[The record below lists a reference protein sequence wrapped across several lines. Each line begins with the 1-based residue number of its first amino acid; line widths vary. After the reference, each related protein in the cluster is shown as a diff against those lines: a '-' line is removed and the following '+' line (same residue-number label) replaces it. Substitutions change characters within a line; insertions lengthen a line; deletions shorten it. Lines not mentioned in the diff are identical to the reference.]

1 MNGYYKNIEE
11 ATIAN
16 KNFRDVVYTGD
27 YLQLVYMRLKPGE
40 CIGTE
45 VHGNDQFFRFE
56 KGTGMVRLDDNEYKV
71 TDGHGVVVPAGATHN
86 VTNTSSVDDLLFYTI
101 YAAPHHLDG
110 MKYQSKEAAVKNDK
124 PYDGKPT
131 E

>member
-1 MNGYYKNIEE
+1 MNGYCKNIEE
-11 ATIAN
+11 ETIAN
-16 KNFRDVVYTGD
+16 KNFRNVVYTGD

-40 CIGTE
+40 SIGTE

-56 KGTGMVRLDDNEYKV
+56 KGSGVVRLDAHEYKV

-86 VTNTSSVDDLLFYTI
+86 VTNTSTVDDLLFYTI
-101 YAAPHHLDG
+101 YASPHHADG
-110 MKYQSKEAAVKNDK
+110 MQYETKEAAIKNDK
-124 PYDGKPT
+124 PYDGTPT